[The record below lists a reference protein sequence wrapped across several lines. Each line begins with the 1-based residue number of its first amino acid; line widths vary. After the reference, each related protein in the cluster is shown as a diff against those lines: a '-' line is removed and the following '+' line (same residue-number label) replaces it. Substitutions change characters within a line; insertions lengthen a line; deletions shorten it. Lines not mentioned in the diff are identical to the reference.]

1 MFNKLA
7 FRNVKRSLSDYFVYL
22 ITMVLISSLMF
33 AFNSMIFSKDILG
46 IFSMAGVLGA
56 MVGLATIFII
66 IVIAWL
72 INYMIK
78 FMMQKRSKEFGI
90 YSLLGMKKKEIASL
104 FIRENQIIGIL
115 SFLLGILPGI
125 FLQQVFQT
133 IFFSILGNN
142 YSIKFEF
149 NIYGF
154 LLTTFLY
161 LFIYAIALFKN
172 KRKLK
177 KMTINQMMSFEKEN
191 ENITEKNSKIKTVF
205 FFI

>member
-72 INYMIK
+72 INYIIR
-78 FMMQKRSKEFGI
+78 FMMQKEARSLE
-90 YSLLGMKKKEIASL
+90 YTRCL
-104 FIRENQIIGIL
+104 
-115 SFLLGILPGI
+115 
-125 FLQQVFQT
+125 V
-133 IFFSILGNN
+133 
-142 YSIKFEF
+142 
-149 NIYGF
+149 
-154 LLTTFLY
+154 
-161 LFIYAIALFKN
+161 
-172 KRKLK
+172 
-177 KMTINQMMSFEKEN
+177 
-191 ENITEKNSKIKTVF
+191 
-205 FFI
+205 